1 MGEGGMGVSVSVGV
15 PVGSPEAVSV
25 RVGVDDRSTVAAS
38 VGVVTGDAASVEG
51 VDVAGRSGVVGD
63 PVGSAMAGIVGVSS

>member
-51 VDVAGRSGVVGD
+51 VGVAERSGMVGD
-63 PVGSAMAGIVGVSS
+63 AVGKAMAGTVGVSS